1 MMYKYSAYL
10 FTGDFGAHKLLR
22 HATLGID
29 DIPNMLVECVQVPR
43 KCDEHLREYL
53 AITGQFEFLS
63 QTRWNWNGELQEWS
77 GYIAAT
83 PKKPWLGCTSL
94 LIEVVLWKDIS

>member
-10 FTGDFGAHKLLR
+10 YTGNLGAHKLLH

-43 KCDEHLREYL
+43 KCGEHLLEYL
-53 AITGQFEFLS
+53 ASTGNFDYIS
-63 QTRWNWNGELQEWS
+63 PIKWNWAGEQNEWQ
-77 GYIAAT
+77 GYAAAT
-83 PKKPWLGCTSL
+83 PKKPWLGCNSL
-94 LIEVVLWKDIS
+94 LIEVVLWKS